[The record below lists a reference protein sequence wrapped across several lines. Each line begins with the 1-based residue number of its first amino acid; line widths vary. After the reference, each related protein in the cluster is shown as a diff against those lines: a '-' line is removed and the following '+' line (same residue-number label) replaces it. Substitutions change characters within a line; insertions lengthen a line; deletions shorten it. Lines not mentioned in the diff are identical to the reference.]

1 MDIFKKYVVIGSIFI
16 VGIFALF
23 LTIDLDEIKTPLNE
37 RMQLVEN
44 CIDYDDLTNR
54 ECMDM
59 YPVDNVM
66 TRPIINIT
74 DLFK

>member
-1 MDIFKKYVVIGSIFI
+1 MDIFKKYVVIVSIVI
-16 VGIFALF
+16 VGVFALF

>member
-1 MDIFKKYVVIGSIFI
+1 MDIFKKYIVICSIVI

-37 RMQLVEN
+37 RMQLVQN
-44 CIDYDDLTNR
+44 CIDDNDLTNQ

-59 YPVDNVM
+59 HPMDNVM